1 MKVYNPH
8 IFLPFL
14 LLSLLILVA
23 SCKKDPEP
31 DPEPDPG
38 LPQEILIL
46 NNWIWE
52 GMNDLYLW
60 EEFIPNLDPDY
71 EEDPKAY
78 FQRLLYKDDRN
89 SWITDDYEALLA
101 MFDGV
106 QTATGMSVSPGLI
119 DETQVVSIVIYV
131 TPNTPAADSGI
142 VRGDMI
148 ISIDGKALTAD
159 NYFDLYYQ
167 TTATFGFGS
176 WDGINLIPNGKEVE
190 LTAVELNQ
198 NPFIHSEIIDYQ
210 GFKIGYYVYSDFTP
224 GPNDEWMEEMNRVLG
239 EFKAAGVSDVVVD
252 LRYNGGGYGYVA
264 EQMGSIL
271 GPNSAVTSK
280 SIFSTQIWNDGFTQ
294 YWRDADLDED
304 GQSDGDESMRL
315 LSRFP
320 DTEVN
325 LNLSKVYFLTTDRT
339 ASASELLMVALYPYA
354 EVIQIG
360 TETYGKCYGSVTID
374 DWENPKRH
382 NWAMQ
387 PIVLK
392 YANAEGYTDFV
403 DGLNPDFMVEESLL
417 NAVPFGSEQDP
428 LLAVALEQI
437 TGVTPVTKKSAE
449 PQFDFEQ
456 LPVPRKQLPEL
467 KLDWPL
473 RTGSSKIR

>member
-1 MKVYNPH
+1 MKAYNPH

-14 LLSLLILVA
+14 LLSLIILVA

-31 DPEPDPG
+31 GPEPDPG

-52 GMNDLYLW
+52 GMNDFYLW

-78 FQRLLYKDDRN
+78 FQRLLYKDDRD
-89 SWITDDYEALLA
+89 SWIVDDYEALLA

-106 QTATGMSVSPGLI
+106 QPATGMSVSPGLI

-148 ISIDGKALTAD
+148 ISIDGKALTVD

-190 LTAVELNQ
+190 LTAVELIQ
-198 NPFIHSEIIDYQ
+198 NPFIHNEIIEYQ
-210 GFKIGYYVYSDFTP
+210 GFKIGYYVYSNFTP

-280 SIFSTQIWNDGFTQ
+280 SIFSTKIWNDGFTQ

-325 LNLSKVYFLTTDRT
+325 LNLSKLYFLTTDRT

-392 YANAEGYTDFV
+392 YANSEGYTDFV
-403 DGLNPDFMVEESLL
+403 DGLNPNFMVEESLL

-437 TGVTPVTKKSAE
+437 TGVAPVTKKSAE